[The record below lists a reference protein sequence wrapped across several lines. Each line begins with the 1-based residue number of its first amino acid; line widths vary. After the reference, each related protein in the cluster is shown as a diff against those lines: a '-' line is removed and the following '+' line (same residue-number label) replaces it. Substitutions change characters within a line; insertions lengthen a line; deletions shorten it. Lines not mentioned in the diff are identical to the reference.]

1 MSKEVNFGQS
11 LTAFLDVVNAQL
23 EDRYSRYNN
32 LGTPTLEV
40 KAGKKYVK
48 IIRWDAEGTSGSIL
62 GFVSAV
68 DNPKKGEKAGDILK
82 AASWNAS
89 AKHPRGSIF
98 SDQNGAEALTGDGFV
113 RYL

>member
-23 EDRYSRYNN
+23 EERYSRYNN
-32 LGTPTLEV
+32 LETPTLEV
-40 KAGKKYVK
+40 RAGKKYVK
-48 IIRWDAEGTSGSIL
+48 IIRRDADGDSGSVF

-68 DNPKKGEKAGDILK
+68 DNPKKGEKVGDILK
-82 AASWNAS
+82 PATFSAP